1 MVGSAALQAGV
12 IAPDTTLRDPG
23 RIVLEERSGHI
34 FILPNS
40 VPRDNGEIAISEA
53 LMVSSNVFFASLG
66 GGNDQA
72 KNLGED
78 ATIIRGLQI
87 DGLAQGLQWFSLGT
101 PTGIQLPGEATGRV
115 PTPNWKSHA
124 LREPW
129 TTGDTYNASIGQGYL
144 EVTPLQLTVAMASVA
159 NNGTVYR
166 PQLVQ
171 SVIDSRGNL
180 VRQIEPEITGQV
192 PVDDGYL
199 AVMREGMRRS
209 ITEGVNVAARDAC
222 SGLSIAGKTGT
233 AEFGPIIITEDDKQT
248 RQSHA
253 WFAGFAPYEDPQI
266 AVVVLLEGSGDLDDG
281 SATLAVPAVTQIM
294 QAYFQVAPPADPP
307 TECPDLP
314 E

>member
-1 MVGSAALQAGV
+1 
-12 IAPDTTLRDPG
+12 
-23 RIVLEERSGHI
+23 
-34 FILPNS
+34 
-40 VPRDNGEIAISEA
+40 
-53 LMVSSNVFFASLG
+53 MVSSNVFFASLG

-78 ATIIRGLQI
+78 TTIIKGLHI
-87 DGLAQGLQWFSLGT
+87 DGLAQGLQWFSLGE
-101 PTGIQLPGEATGRV
+101 PTGIQLPGEAAGRV

-144 EVTPLQLTVAMASVA
+144 EVTPLQLAVATAAVA
-159 NNGTVYR
+159 NNGIIYR

-171 SVIDSRGNL
+171 SIVDTQGNT
-180 VRQIEPEITGQV
+180 VQQIEPETTGQV

-199 AVMREGMRRS
+199 DVVREGMRRS
-209 ITEGVNVAARDAC
+209 ITEGINVAARDAC

-233 AEFGPIIITEDDKQT
+233 AEFGPIIITEDARQT

-253 WFAGFAPYEDPQI
+253 WFAGFAPYEDPEI

-294 QAYFQVAPPADPP
+294 QAYFQVTSPADPP
-307 TECPDLP
+307 SECPDMP